1 MCIHA
6 FMVRMGNESV
16 YLGIACYLHSNQLK
30 ITKMLMKILQSNKIN
45 LSCFLSVLNIL
56 PQNKMYT

>member
-1 MCIHA
+1 
-6 FMVRMGNESV
+6 MGNESV